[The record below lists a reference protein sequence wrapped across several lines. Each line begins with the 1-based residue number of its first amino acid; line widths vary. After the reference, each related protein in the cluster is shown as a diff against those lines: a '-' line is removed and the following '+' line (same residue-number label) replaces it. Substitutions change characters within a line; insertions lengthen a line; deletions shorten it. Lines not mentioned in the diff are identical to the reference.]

1 MKTIGISIKHGDT
14 RAKALAI
21 ELIDWLKQQ
30 GKTVCIDDSLQ
41 DICGDCCTSLD
52 EMPIAVDLML
62 VLGGDGT
69 LLTVARH
76 FIGSETPI
84 LGVNLGRLG
93 FLTETPVGDM
103 FKAVATVLAGRGEV
117 VRHFSL
123 HAEAWRDGKMIT
135 SGNAMNDVVL
145 QRNRHPRMIEFEM
158 RVAGHF
164 VFRVRADGLVLATP
178 AGSTAYALS
187 AGGPIVHPGLDAITV
202 APVCPHILSNRP
214 IVLPASEGI
223 SLCLTEMPAPGALN
237 LDGQMRLEL
246 QEGDEIRV
254 CKGGTISLV
263 YLPGRNYYKVLRNKL
278 HWTGRADK
286 ETHGE

>member
-1 MKTIGISIKHGDT
+1 MKTVGISIKLGDA
-14 RAKALAI
+14 RATAVAV
-21 ELIDWLKQQ
+21 ELIDWLRQQ

-41 DICGDCCTSLD
+41 EICGDYCTSLD
-52 EMPIAVDLML
+52 EMPSNVDLML

-123 HAEAWRDGKMIT
+123 HAEAWRNGEMIT
-135 SGNAMNDVVL
+135 SGHAINDVVL

-214 IVLPASEGI
+214 IVLPASESI
-223 SLCLTEMPAPGALN
+223 SLRLTEMPAPGALN
-237 LDGQMRLEL
+237 LDGQMRMEL
-246 QEGDEIRV
+246 QEDDEIRV
-254 CKGGTISLV
+254 CKADTISLA
-263 YLPGRNYYKVLRNKL
+263 YLPGRNYYNVLRNKL

-286 ETHGE
+286 ETHDE